1 MFEMGGVYISAS
13 RGASEIIQAFET
25 IGIDVSNIHFIDL
38 VSSGILGGT
47 NVQYNN
53 VSFVDSPIMLESILL
68 RTLYWLRTAPN
79 LRNFVF
85 IDSVNSLAIYNEEKM
100 LAEYLHTFI
109 NTFRQREVL
118 SVILNIPD
126 QVPPSVLSNLIYCQ
140 MTLSIGSSGHSLEE
154 RSINM
159 DFSKDDL
166 EFFGDVG
173 SFGVPKF
180 DNAMRGGVPR
190 GFLVIGFTETGCGAE
205 LFGKQ
210 FTAPAEESEN
220 TKYISTNESRTEIA
234 RVFNN
239 TLANGYFCQ
248 NYAVRNTI
256 QRFLKKNYWQA
267 VIVLRVSSYQ
277 IYNVL
282 HKQGLLTI
290 IPKIF

>member
-1 MFEMGGVYISAS
+1 LFELDQGIAEQLTEVSLNSSIQVRCGNSNAFMVTASTIVPLLQMFEMGGVYISAS

-126 QVPPSVLSNLIYCQ
+126 QVPPSVLSNLDLYC
-140 MTLSIGSSGHSLEE
+140 T
-154 RSINM
+154 
-159 DFSKDDL
+159 DL
-166 EFFGDVG
+166 VD
-173 SFGVPKF
+173 
-180 DNAMRGGVPR
+180 RGQV
-190 GFLVIGFTETGCGAE
+190 VI
-205 LFGKQ
+205 
-210 FTAPAEESEN
+210 
-220 TKYISTNESRTEIA
+220 
-234 RVFNN
+234 
-239 TLANGYFCQ
+239 
-248 NYAVRNTI
+248 
-256 QRFLKKNYWQA
+256 
-267 VIVLRVSSYQ
+267 
-277 IYNVL
+277 
-282 HKQGLLTI
+282 H
-290 IPKIF
+290 